1 MSTVL
6 VADDDPTVRSL
17 FSRVLAR
24 DGFEVVE
31 AVNGSEVLARVHER
45 PVDVVLLD
53 SLMPV
58 LDGPATLARL
68 RSDEATLML
77 PVILV
82 TALGDEANRVHGLE
96 LGADDYLVKPVSL
109 EELVARVHA
118 QQRRYVA
125 WREGI
130 ERDLRT
136 RRAVQQ
142 ALRSARTQRGEPYS
156 LAASL
161 APAFDVP
168 SVAILEFGP
177 RRVVL
182 PTSSHGELERRY
194 PRGRTLDPLVAEELT
209 KHAAVGPWTERW
221 GRSWDVAFLPLTT
234 GQEPTG
240 LLVLASREGDAHARL
255 RHRMPALEEAAEL
268 VNAFLEPRRLELSVE
283 RDRDELRRVI
293 ERGAFSAVFQPIV
306 RLADRTVVAY
316 EALTRFDDGVPP
328 DIRFRAA
335 ARLGVEEELT
345 LATLRRI
352 LAEATVLAPQTP
364 LAVNVSPRIIA
375 ESKRLPP
382 ALATS
387 RPLIL
392 EITEHEAVDDYPL
405 LRRRLAGLRIPL
417 SVDDAG
423 SGYSSLRHILQLAPA
438 FVKLDRSWVSG
449 IDRDRARLS
458 MVAGLVH
465 FSQLSG
471 CQLVAEGIERRSEL
485 DALVALGV
493 PLGQG
498 YLLGRP
504 ARLESGPTATP
515 TGGPPVAEPRPLPSA
530 DEHRPRP
537 APPVAASRARARRSR
552 PPGCRSRSA

>member
-6 VADDDPTVRSL
+6 VADDDPTIRAL
-17 FSRVLAR
+17 FCRVLVR
-24 DGFEVVE
+24 DGFEVVQ
-31 AVNGSEVLARVHER
+31 AVNGEEVLLRLREQ

-68 RSDEATLML
+68 RGDEGTLML

-109 EELVARVHA
+109 EELVARVRS
-118 QQRRYVA
+118 QQRRYAA
-125 WREGI
+125 WRERM

-142 ALRSARTQRGEPYS
+142 ALRSARTDVGEPYS

-161 APAFDVP
+161 APAFDVS

-177 RRVVL
+177 RRTVV
-182 PTSSHGELERRY
+182 PTSSHGDLARRY
-194 PRGRTLDPLVAEELT
+194 PRGRPLDALVAEDLV
-209 KHAAVGPWTERW
+209 KHAAVGPWVERW
-221 GRSWDVAFLPLTT
+221 GRSWDVAFLPLIT
-234 GQEPTG
+234 GQEPIG
-240 LLVLASREGDAHARL
+240 VLVLASREGDVDTHL

-268 VNAFLEPRRLELSVE
+268 VNAFVEPRHLELTGDRE
-283 RDRDELRRVI
+283 REELRRII
-293 ERGAFSAVFQPIV
+293 ERGSFTAVFQPIV
-306 RLADRTVVAY
+306 RLADGAVVAY
-316 EALTRFDDGVPP
+316 EALTRFADGVPP
-328 DIRFRAA
+328 DVRFRAA
-335 ARLGVEEELT
+335 SRLGLEEELT
-345 LATLRRI
+345 VATLRCI
-352 LAEATVLAPQTP
+352 LDEATLLAPGVP
-364 LAVNVSPRIIA
+364 VAVNVAPRIIA
-375 ESKRLPP
+375 DSPVLPA
-382 ALATS
+382 ALAAP
-387 RPLIL
+387 RPIIL
-392 EITEHEAVDDYPL
+392 EITEHEAVEDYSL
-405 LRRRLAGLRIPL
+405 LRRRLAGLRVQL

-423 SGYSSLRHILQLAPA
+423 SGYASLRHILQLAPA

-449 IDRDRARLS
+449 IDRDRARQS

-471 CQLVAEGIERRSEL
+471 CLLIAEGIERRPEMT
-485 DALVALGV
+485 ALVALGV

-504 ARLESGPTATP
+504 ARLESRAAAVSTDAPPADDLHSRPTAH
-515 TGGPPVAEPRPLPSA
+515 G
-530 DEHRPRP
+530 
-537 APPVAASRARARRSR
+537 AASRARARRSR